1 MSYLDKYKGQD
12 GRRSV
17 YDILSLDPNNQAQ
30 WENVIKP
37 NYVATDMDKVV
48 IGGNTFT
55 NYGDFQFAWEKSYV
69 KSPERSAD
77 GSIGNLNSYATFVT
91 PHLII
96 NFGIMSID
104 DYRRIMRL
112 DLEANEFVVECYDPI
127 YNNKFKGKM
136 YFGTPQMAKLLK
148 LAKIRFNGDAWEEFV
163 ELVGVQ
169 EYTVELIGTNAD
181 LDLVGVR
188 YEVNAPYGETPTVMP
203 SGEEEVYKGED
214 IVIGTSTDIPT
225 ETFGGKYKFRCWNIS
240 PDNPTYVKATGNYT
254 NGYAYTINEPLV
266 LYAQWDSLTNRTL
279 TYNYGV
285 AQEDAD
291 KAPTTYPTS
300 KTVVKDRAI
309 GTLPPIPKYP
319 QEDKLWVNNPYH
331 NGGWY
336 KTPIKAEGATP
347 LTGNELYWSDRDG
360 AIYLLY
366 DVYSYDLVLKIERDE
381 SNPHPYDH
389 FYIYQANAHQYGNPI
404 KYGSPITLPTPVREG
419 YKFDGWY
426 KGDDFRPET
435 KFSNTTMPAE
445 NYTLYGR
452 WVEE

>member
-69 KSPERSAD
+69 KSPERSAN

-104 DYRRIMRL
+104 DYRRMMRL

-148 LAKIRFNGDAWEEFV
+148 LAEIRFNGDAWEEFV

-188 YEVNAPYGETPTVMP
+188 YEVNAPYGETPDRK
-203 SGEEEVYKGED
+203 S
-214 IVIGTSTDIPT
+214 
-225 ETFGGKYKFRCWNIS
+225 
-240 PDNPTYVKATGNYT
+240 
-254 NGYAYTINEPLV
+254 
-266 LYAQWDSLTNRTL
+266 
-279 TYNYGV
+279 
-285 AQEDAD
+285 
-291 KAPTTYPTS
+291 
-300 KTVVKDRAI
+300 VV
-309 GTLPPIPKYP
+309 
-319 QEDKLWVNNPYH
+319 
-331 NGGWY
+331 
-336 KTPIKAEGATP
+336 
-347 LTGNELYWSDRDG
+347 
-360 AIYLLY
+360 
-366 DVYSYDLVLKIERDE
+366 
-381 SNPHPYDH
+381 
-389 FYIYQANAHQYGNPI
+389 
-404 KYGSPITLPTPVREG
+404 
-419 YKFDGWY
+419 
-426 KGDDFRPET
+426 
-435 KFSNTTMPAE
+435 
-445 NYTLYGR
+445 
-452 WVEE
+452 